1 MTNLHSDKIKTVN
14 LHTTTN
20 HIYTNTQL
28 RKLLVPIIIEQLL
41 ASLMGTVDTMMVSNV
56 GSAAISAVSLVDS
69 INVLIIQAFSA
80 LAAGG
85 TIICTQYLGQKN
97 HEMANKSARQALFII
112 TAISVFIVVL
122 GLAFRAPLLSF
133 IFGKVDADVMEN
145 SMVYFFY
152 TVLSYPFIALY
163 DAGASIFRAQENTR
177 GPMVISIISN
187 VMNIVGNGILIW
199 VFHMGVAGAAIST
212 LVSRIFCAVVVLYQL
227 RKDRQPIMVRDYL
240 KIRPDGKMIGRI
252 LALGIPSGIENSMFQ
267 LGKLAIQSTV
277 STLGTTAI
285 AAQAMT
291 NMLEM
296 LNGTAVIGVGI
307 GLMTVV
313 GQSLGAGRKDEAVYY
328 MKKLMI
334 FSEVF
339 LIACCAVVYVLAR
352 PITMIGG
359 MEAKSA
365 EMCLEM
371 MLWITIVKPIVWMF
385 AFIPAYGMRA
395 AGDVKFSM
403 ITSCITMWTFRFCL
417 CVYLIRVCGMG
428 PMAVWIG
435 MFTDW
440 TVRAIVFGLRF
451 KSGKWMEH
459 KVV

>member
-1 MTNLHSDKIKTVN
+1 MKQQQHLFTNKM
-14 LHTTTN
+14 
-20 HIYTNTQL
+20 L
-28 RKLLVPIIIEQLL
+28 RALLVPIIMEQLL
-41 ASLMGTVDTMMVSNV
+41 NALMGTVDTMMVSKV

-97 HEMANKSARQALFII
+97 YEMANKSARQALFII

-199 VFHMGVAGAAIST
+199 VVHMGVAGAAIST

-227 RKDRQPIMVRDYL
+227 RKDRQPIVVRDYL

-365 EMCLEM
+365 EMCLDM
-371 MLWITIVKPIVWMF
+371 MFWITIVKPIVWMF

-428 PMAVWIG
+428 TMAVWIG